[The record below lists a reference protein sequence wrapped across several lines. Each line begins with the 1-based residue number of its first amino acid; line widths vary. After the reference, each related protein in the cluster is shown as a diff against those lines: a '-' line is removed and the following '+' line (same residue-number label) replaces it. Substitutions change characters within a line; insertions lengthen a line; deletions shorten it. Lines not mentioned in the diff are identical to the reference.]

1 MTKKFS
7 FCKDVAEATSVKA
20 AIIENDLAYQAV
32 KNGKKQGGS
41 VSIVVDA
48 DYLDKKFDFM
58 SVFDC
63 ERNEDG
69 TLKKVLNVEDTQD
82 WLCEL
87 ENARFITFEYSEDAE
102 YIFVTFKLLQY
113 LLERNA

>member
-1 MTKKFS
+1 MTKRFS
-7 FCKDVAEATSVKA
+7 FCKNVAEATSVKA
-20 AIIENDLAYQAV
+20 AIVENDLAYQAV
-32 KNGKKQGGS
+32 KNGKKQGDS
-41 VSIVVDA
+41 VYIVVDA

-87 ENARFITFEYSEDAE
+87 EDAGFITFEYSEDAE
-102 YIFVTFKLLQY
+102 YIFVTFKLQY